1 MLKKLVL
8 AAGLT
13 LGLVSGGL
21 ISGGLVSSARAAG
34 DAAPLPNQTWGFHG
48 VFGTYDRAAAQRG
61 FQVYKEVCA
70 ACHSLSLVSY
80 RNLRDLGF
88 SEEEVKAIAAA
99 YKVTDG
105 PNDVGEMFER
115 PARPSDR
122 IVKPYP
128 NEKASRAANNGA
140 YPPDL
145 SLMNKARVGGP
156 DYTYALLVGYEKP
169 PADVQL
175 LDGQYYNKYFP
186 GMKIAMPQPLNEGQV
201 TFADGTP
208 ATIANMSRDVTVFM
222 NWAAEPELEKR
233 HRLGV
238 QVILFL
244 IVATGFFYAAKRRV
258 WADIH

>member
-13 LGLVSGGL
+13 LGLVSG
-21 ISGGLVSSARAAG
+21 AQAAG
-34 DAAPLPNQTWGFHG
+34 GDVAPLPKQTWGFHG
-48 VFGTYDRAAAQRG
+48 IFGTYDRAAAQRG

-105 PNDVGEMFER
+105 PNDAGEMFER
-115 PARPSDR
+115 PARASDR

-128 NEKASRAANNGA
+128 NENAARAANNGA

-156 DYTYALLVGYEKP
+156 DYTYALLIGYEKP

-186 GMKIAMPQPLNEGQV
+186 GLKIAMPQPLNDGQV
-201 TFADGTP
+201 TFADGTE
-208 ATIANMSRDVTVFM
+208 ATVANMSRDVTVFL

>member
-21 ISGGLVSSARAAG
+21 VSGAYAAG
-34 DAAPLPNQTWGFHG
+34 EAAPLPKQTWGFHG

-128 NEKASRAANNGA
+128 NENASRAANNGA

-145 SLMNKARVGGP
+145 SLMNKARAGGP
-156 DYTYALLVGYEKP
+156 DYSYALLIGYEKP

-186 GMKIAMPQPLNEGQV
+186 GMKIAMPQPLNDGQV
-201 TFADGTP
+201 TFADGTE
-208 ATIANMSRDVTVFM
+208 ATVANMSRDVTVFM

>member
-1 MLKKLVL
+1 MLKKLIL

-13 LGLVSGGL
+13 LGLVSG
-21 ISGGLVSSARAAG
+21 AQAAG
-34 DAAPLPNQTWGFHG
+34 DAVTLPKQSWGFYG

-105 PNDVGEMFER
+105 PNDAGEMFER
-115 PARPSDR
+115 PARASDR

-128 NEKASRAANNGA
+128 NENASRAANNGA

-145 SLMNKARVGGP
+145 SLINKARVGGP
-156 DYTYALLVGYEKP
+156 DYIYALLTGYEKV
-169 PADVQL
+169 PADVEL

-186 GMKIAMPQPLNEGQV
+186 GHKIAMPQPLNDGQV
-201 TFADGTP
+201 TFADGTQ
-208 ATIANMSRDVTVFM
+208 ASVANMSHDVTVFL

>member
-8 AAGLT
+8 AAGLA

-21 ISGGLVSSARAAG
+21 VSGAQAAG
-34 DAAPLPNQTWGFHG
+34 GEVSLPKQSWGFYG

-105 PNDVGEMFER
+105 PNDAGEMFER
-115 PARPSDR
+115 AARPSDR

-128 NEKASRAANNGA
+128 NENASRAANNGA

-145 SLMNKARVGGP
+145 SLINKARVGGP
-156 DYTYALLVGYEKP
+156 DYIYALLTGYEKA

-175 LDGQYYNKYFP
+175 LDGQYYNKYFA
-186 GMKIAMPQPLNEGQV
+186 GHKIAMPQPLNDGQV
-201 TFADGTP
+201 TFADGTQ
-208 ATIANMSRDVTVFM
+208 ATVANMSHDVTVFL

>member
-1 MLKKLVL
+1 MLKKLIL

-13 LGLVSGGL
+13 LGLVSG
-21 ISGGLVSSARAAG
+21 AQAAG
-34 DAAPLPNQTWGFHG
+34 DAVTLPKQSWGFYG

-105 PNDVGEMFER
+105 PNDAGEMFER
-115 PARPSDR
+115 AARPSDR

-128 NEKASRAANNGA
+128 NENASRAANNGA

-145 SLMNKARVGGP
+145 SLINKARVGGP
-156 DYTYALLVGYEKP
+156 DYIYALLTGYDKV

-186 GMKIAMPQPLNEGQV
+186 GQKIAMPQPLNDGQV
-201 TFADGTP
+201 TFADGTQ
-208 ATIANMSRDVTVFM
+208 ASVANMSNDVTVFL

-258 WADIH
+258 WADLH

>member
-8 AAGLT
+8 TAGLT
-13 LGLVSGGL
+13 LGLALGGLSSGGL
-21 ISGGLVSSARAAG
+21 IPSAYAASE
-34 DAAPLPNQTWGFHG
+34 AAPLPDQTWGFHG

-80 RNLRDLGF
+80 RNLSDLGF
-88 SEEEVKAIAAA
+88 SDEEVKAIAAA
-99 YKVTDG
+99 YKVMDG
-105 PNDVGEMFER
+105 PNDAGEMFER

-208 ATIANMSRDVTVFM
+208 ATVANMSRDVTVFM

-244 IVATGFFYAAKRRV
+244 LVATGFFYAAKRRV

>member
-13 LGLVSGGL
+13 LGL
-21 ISGGLVSSARAAG
+21 ISGAQAAG
-34 DAAPLPNQTWGFHG
+34 ESAPLPKQTWGFHG
-48 VFGTYDRAAAQRG
+48 IFGTYDRAAAQRG

-105 PNDVGEMFER
+105 PNDAGEMFER
-115 PARPSDR
+115 PARASDR

-128 NEKASRAANNGA
+128 NENAARAANNGA

-156 DYTYALLVGYEKP
+156 DYTYALLIGYEKP

-186 GMKIAMPQPLNEGQV
+186 GLKIAMPQPLNDGQV
-201 TFADGTP
+201 TFADGTE
-208 ATIANMSRDVTVFM
+208 ATVTNMARDVTVFM

>member
-1 MLKKLVL
+1 MLKKLIL

-13 LGLVSGGL
+13 FGLVSG
-21 ISGGLVSSARAAG
+21 AHAAG
-34 DAAPLPNQTWGFHG
+34 GEVALPKQSWGFYG

-105 PNDVGEMFER
+105 PNDAGEMFER
-115 PARPSDR
+115 AARPSDR

-145 SLMNKARVGGP
+145 SLINKARVGGP
-156 DYTYALLVGYEKP
+156 DYIYALLTGYEKA

-186 GMKIAMPQPLNEGQV
+186 GLKIAMPQPLNDGQV
-201 TFADGTP
+201 TFADGTQ
-208 ATIANMSRDVTVFM
+208 ATVANMSHDVTVFL